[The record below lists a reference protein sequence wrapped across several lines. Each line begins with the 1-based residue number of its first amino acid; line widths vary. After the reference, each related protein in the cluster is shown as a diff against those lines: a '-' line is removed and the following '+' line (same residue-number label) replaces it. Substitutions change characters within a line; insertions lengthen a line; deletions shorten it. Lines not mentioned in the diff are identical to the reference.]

1 MKIIDAVKDKLE
13 WITHE
18 SNDQKYKRGKL
29 TEKEWLE
36 KEAGFFYESIL
47 DYWGYNG
54 RIFSH
59 IKRHTKE
66 RYKEAIN
73 IAGTQNA
80 NLKYGR
86 ETNYYALET
95 LYDFMNWNNDNY
107 GLRGDLYHRNKAISP
122 AVWLTYEGLENI
134 NHTIGRNYTIKDFL
148 PYLFNPEF
156 TKPYKEKYALRCP
169 PEGDLA
175 DFSYLKYEKSLQDDY
190 HISYEDQVYL
200 FMRYY
205 MHYIPCIQDAPV
217 AKRFSLTQSPEKLS
231 CFDEIQLMRDEEDGS
246 LIEPEYIRWY
256 IEDWKN
262 SLDEKYFKAITD
274 LARSQYHQ
282 TPEEVMRD
290 FLKEAKELKDKGQ

>member
-18 SNDQKYKRGKL
+18 SDDIKYKKGKL
-29 TEKEWLE
+29 TEQEWLE
-36 KEAGFFYESIL
+36 GLAGLFYDNIL
-47 DYWGYNG
+47 SYWGYNG
-54 RIFSH
+54 YIFSE
-59 IKRHTKE
+59 IKQHTKE
-66 RYKEAIN
+66 KYKRAVN
-73 IAGTQNA
+73 IAGAQNA

-95 LYDFMNWNNDNY
+95 LYDFLNWNNDDL
-107 GLRGDLYHRNKAISP
+107 GFRGDLFHRNQMMGP
-122 AVWLTYEGLENI
+122 GVWITYEGLWNI

-148 PYLFNPEF
+148 SYLFNPEF
-156 TKPYKEKYALRCP
+156 TKQYKEKYALRRP
-169 PEGDLA
+169 PEGNLA
-175 DFSYLKYEKSLQDDY
+175 EYSYLAYETSLQEDY
-190 HISYEDQVYL
+190 HISYKDQVYL

-256 IEDWKN
+256 IED
-262 SLDEKYFKAITD
+262 
-274 LARSQYHQ
+274 
-282 TPEEVMRD
+282 
-290 FLKEAKELKDKGQ
+290 